1 METSEFYEA
10 FIDEARE
17 NLENMN
23 QLLLQIEGDMQN
35 IDLINEL
42 FRASHTIKGMSG
54 AMHYSKMEHLT
65 HQMEFLLEDSRS
77 GEKPLQETSVDIL
90 FECVDNLEIY
100 LENVIEEAEEG
111 EHDCSE
117 LLAKIERELNGQSG
131 EQSAAPQQADSS
143 GAVEPSGAAAPQ
155 KAAAKKQGAYPG
167 FYFDETDLTYNV
179 AQKALTEKHAIR
191 TVKVTFDDQC
201 SLKMARAY
209 LLFQTLGELGQI
221 MDTHP
226 KRDLI
231 ENNEIDS
238 SIEILFK
245 TEQDEESLEDV
256 ILKVS
261 EIAGAEQ
268 IQLDLSKVKKPEPK
282 KASAQKKT
290 VVKVDM
296 ERLDNL
302 MNLVSE
308 LIVIKT
314 ALDEVEFDDSNSEAA
329 KTLNYLERV
338 ATDLNEAVM
347 QVRMVPVE
355 RIFNRFPRIVRDLSK
370 ELGKSVELVIKG
382 EDTEV
387 DRAVVDELGDPFIH
401 LIRNALDHGLER
413 SDERLAKG
421 KPEVAKLFLNAY
433 PEGNSVVIEIED
445 DGAGINAEKVAQSAL
460 KRNAL
465 TQEELDGMSEQE
477 IMQLIFRAGLSTA
490 KEVTDLSGR
499 GVGLDA
505 VKSRIEGLA
514 GEVYVNSQVDIG
526 TKFTIRLPSTLSIIQ
541 ALLVDICGDAYAI
554 PVVNVVMLTRLASK
568 EVQKTSSGDL
578 QFMFNEEEVP
588 LINLP
593 ERLGL
598 ENGDASAEKDKDLL
612 VVIVKRGNRQLG
624 LVVNGLLGKREI
636 VVKSLGSFLS
646 HVKLIS
652 GATILGNGKLALILD
667 SDQLF

>member
-10 FIDEARE
+10 FIEEARE

-35 IDLINEL
+35 VDLINEL

-77 GEKPLQETSVDIL
+77 GEKPLQEASVDIL

-111 EHDCSE
+111 PHDCAQ
-117 LLAKIERELNGQSG
+117 LLEKIEQLLNGESDDDD
-131 EQSAAPQQADSS
+131 SALKQVVPDGGATAQPASS
-143 GAVEPSGAAAPQ
+143 KEKTST
-155 KAAAKKQGAYPG
+155 YPG
-167 FYFDETDLTYNV
+167 FYFDENDVAYAK
-179 AQKALTEKHAIR
+179 AQKAQADKRAISAI
-191 TVKVTFDDQC
+191 KVTFDDNC
-201 SLKMARAY
+201 ALKMARAY
-209 LLFQTLGELGQI
+209 LLFQTLDELGQI
-221 MDTHP
+221 MATQP
-226 KRDLI
+226 TRDLI
-231 ENNEIDS
+231 ENNEIENF
-238 SIEILFK
+238 IEILFM
-245 TEQDEESLEDV
+245 TDCDAQSIEEKV
-256 ILKVS
+256 MNVS
-261 EIAGAEQ
+261 EIAGVEQ
-268 IQLDLSKVKKPEPK
+268 VEFDLSKVKKPEPK
-282 KASAQKKT
+282 KAAVQKKQ

-314 ALDEVEFDDSNSEAA
+314 ALDESQLGESDSAA
-329 KTLNYLERV
+329 ARSLNYLERV
-338 ATDLNEAVM
+338 ATDLHEAVM

-355 RIFNRFPRIVRDLSK
+355 RIFNRFPRVVRDLAK
-370 ELGKSVELVIKG
+370 ELDKSVELVIKG

-413 SDERLAKG
+413 KDERIAKG

-465 TQEELDGMSEQE
+465 LPEQLKGMSEQE

-505 VKSRIEGLA
+505 VKSKIESLS
-514 GEVYVNSQVDIG
+514 GEVYVTSQIDIG
-526 TKFTIRLPSTLSIIQ
+526 TKFTIRLPSTLSIVQ
-541 ALLVDICGDAYAI
+541 ALLVNLCGDAYAI
-554 PVVNVVMLTRLASK
+554 PVVNVVMITKVATADI
-568 EVQKTSSGDL
+568 EHTSEGL
-578 QFMFNEEEVP
+578 QFSYGEESLP

-593 ERLGL
+593 ERLALQQRNL
-598 ENGDASAEKDKDLL
+598 EDEKDHL
-612 VVIVKRGNRQLG
+612 VVIIKRGSRQMG
-624 LVVNGLLGKREI
+624 LVVDDLIGKREI
-636 VVKSLGSFLS
+636 VIKPLGSYFS
-646 HVKLIS
+646 HIKLIS

>member
-10 FIDEARE
+10 FIEEASE

-42 FRASHTIKGMSG
+42 FRAAHTIKGMSG

-77 GEKPLQETSVDIL
+77 GEKPLQEASVDIL
-90 FECVDNLEIY
+90 FECVDNLQTY
-100 LENVIEEAEEG
+100 LDNVIEEAEEG
-111 EHDCSE
+111 AHDCSE
-117 LLAKIERELNGQSG
+117 LLAKIEQLMNGQSDDD
-131 EQSAAPQQADSS
+131 SALNQVLSS
-143 GAVEPSGAAAPQ
+143 AGATPP
-155 KAAAKKQGAYPG
+155 KANAKKQGGAHPG
-167 FYFDETDLTYNV
+167 FYFDETDLSYDV
-179 AQKALTEKHAIR
+179 AQKALAEKRLIR
-191 TVKVTFDDQC
+191 AVKVTFDEEC
-201 SLKMARAY
+201 ALKMARAY

-238 SIEILFK
+238 SIEILFT
-245 TEQDEESLEDV
+245 TERDEASLEEA
-256 ILKVS
+256 IMKVN
-261 EIAGAEQ
+261 EIAAAEQ
-268 IQLDLSKVKKPEPK
+268 VEFDLSKVKKPEPK
-282 KASAQKKT
+282 KATAQKKT

-296 ERLDNL
+296 DRLDNL

-370 ELGKSVELVIKG
+370 ELDKSVELVIKG
-382 EDTEV
+382 ENTEV

-413 SDERLAKG
+413 KDERIAKG

-460 KRNAL
+460 KRGAL
-465 TQEELDGMSEQE
+465 TQEQLEGMSEHE

-505 VKSRIEGLA
+505 VKSRIESLA
-514 GEVYVNSQVDIG
+514 GEVYVTSQIDIG

-541 ALLVDICGDAYAI
+541 ALLVDLCGDAYAI
-554 PVVNVVMLTRLASK
+554 PVVNVVMLTKVLA
-568 EVQKTSSGDL
+568 EDVQLTSSGL
-578 QFMFNEEEVP
+578 QFMFNEEEIP
-588 LINLP
+588 LIHLP

-598 ENGDASAEKDKDLL
+598 ESVDASSDEAKDLL
-612 VVIVKRGNRQLG
+612 VVIVKRGNRKLG
-624 LVVNGLLGKREI
+624 LVVNGLIGKREI
-636 VVKSLGSFLS
+636 VVKPLGRYLS
-646 HVKLIS
+646 HVKIIS
-652 GATILGNGKLALILD
+652 GATILGSGKLALILD